1 MYQYAKMK
9 LIYNFFFF
17 FFFFW
22 LLWGGS
28 KDELIPTKM
37 PKFQILWVCYFSVQK
52 TVCTCTWGYLAWD
65 GEIILDC
72 LCGSYLKADILKS
85 RDISLID
92 FREERWTKRG
102 ERFEVWEKLDLV
114 TRFAYRGTDPQA
126 KGCRQLLE
134 AENSP
139 QFPDSEET
147 GSTGTKN
154 WFCQPQ
160 GSKGTNCFLK
170 PPERN
175 KALPASWFWSHETHV
190 RLLSFKTVR

>member
-1 MYQYAKMK
+1 M
-9 LIYNFFFF
+9 
-17 FFFFW
+17 
-22 LLWGGS
+22 
-28 KDELIPTKM
+28 
-37 PKFQILWVCYFSVQK
+37 
-52 TVCTCTWGYLAWD
+52 AWD

-72 LCGSYLKADILKS
+72 LCGFYLMAGILKS
-85 RDISLID
+85 RGISLID

-134 AENSP
+134 AGNGP
-139 QFPDSEET
+139 HLQPARKR
-147 GSTGTKN
+147 STRTTN
-154 WFCQPQ
+154 WFCRPQ

-175 KALPASWFWSHETHV
+175 RVLPASWFLSHETHV
-190 RLLSFKTVR
+190 RLLSFRTVR